1 MTRPIGNPAS
11 SKKSVPD
18 TPTFT
23 VTANNAN
30 RPFNNGSVNA
40 VFTPPAFDG
49 KMPITSYRLNS
60 SDGQVLSG
68 TANITV
74 EGLVGGSSYT
84 FTGNALNI
92 IGPSATTPTSSAVPV
107 STVPSTPTMTSGQFS
122 GTIPFGN
129 APQLVV
135 GWTNS
140 NAGGSSIL
148 RYEYS
153 TDTAVTWRTFGVAAS
168 PGSTTV
174 QGNGINF
181 VAGSDYTVYIRGVN
195 ANGVSL
201 PSTTGVAYR
210 AATVPQAPTTVT
222 ATRISNTVARLTW
235 TAGGTGGSPLTTIL
249 INCTPNANTPGL
261 SYTTTD
267 VDGTIDVT
275 GPYVLNQGYTFTIN
289 VSNAFG
295 TSLGATSNSVTLNVT
310 APVAPTVTPTA
321 PTVTPTAP
329 TVTPTAPT
337 APTVTPTAP
346 TAPTVTPTAP
356 TAPTVTPT
364 APAAPTVTPTA
375 PTAPTVTPT
384 APSSCVPNQG
394 EFCEVTYSC
403 GACNCCP
410 YPCYRPGRINCSG
423 GCTLSGGFYC

>member
-11 SKKSVPD
+11 SKKSIPD

-23 VTANNAN
+23 ATANNAN
-30 RPFNNGSVNA
+30 RPFNNGSVDI

-49 KMPITSYRLNS
+49 KLPITSYRINS
-60 SDGQVLSG
+60 SDSQVLSSS
-68 TANITV
+68 TVNIQV
-74 EGLVGGSSYT
+74 NGLVGGSSYT
-84 FTGNALNI
+84 FTGNALNLV
-92 IGPSATTPTSSAVPV
+92 GPSLATPSTSPIPV
-107 STVPSTPTMTSGQFS
+107 STVPSTPTMNSGQFS
-122 GTIPFGN
+122 STIPFGN
-129 APQLVV
+129 APQFVS

-153 TDTAVTWRTFGVAAS
+153 SDGSTNWRSFGVAAS

-174 QGNGINF
+174 QSNGINF
-181 VAGSDYTVYIRGVN
+181 VAGTDYSFLIRAVN
-195 ANGVSL
+195 INGVSL
-201 PSTTGVAYR
+201 PSTTGVSYR
-210 AATVPQAPTTVT
+210 AATVPQAPTSVT

-249 INCTPNANTPGL
+249 INCTPNANVPGL

-275 GPYVLNQGYTFTIN
+275 GPYVLSQGYTFTIN

-295 TSLGATSNSVTLNVT
+295 TSLGATSNSVVLNT
-310 APVAPTVTPTA
+310 TTPVAPTVTPTA

-364 APAAPTVTPTA
+364 AP
-375 PTAPTVTPT
+375 TVTPT

-403 GACNCCP
+403 SACSCCP
-410 YPCYRPGRINCSG
+410 YPCYRPGRISCG
-423 GCTLSGGFYC
+423 GVCILSGGFYC